1 MGKRNHNKN
10 KRKSVFFLSATASF
24 KRNKCL
30 NSIIRDDPITNYQA
44 MLGYPIAPHRD
55 GAWET
60 NMSIFQFLKE
70 ILYFFAKTFG
80 SNDNGM

>member
-10 KRKSVFFLSATASF
+10 KRKRVFFLSATASF

-44 MLGYPIAPHRD
+44 MLGYPIAHIEMEHERP
-55 GAWET
+55 T
-60 NMSIFQFLKE
+60 
-70 ILYFFAKTFG
+70 
-80 SNDNGM
+80 